1 MDETQAERRQNWVC
15 AAHGRMEEKIDIGF
29 RDIGVKL
36 DDIVERQLEY
46 IERLTRIE
54 DKQEQIERIVTNGLS
69 NNVANI
75 AKRLDIFCEEVKKRL
90 DELEEFK
97 WFRLPITR
105 LRDSIFW
112 YLFKLAAAGGV
123 LYLIIHYGKEMV
135 QGTFK

>member
-1 MDETQAERRQNWVC
+1 MDERRQNWTC
-15 AAHGRMEEKIDIGF
+15 GAHHELVESL
-29 RDIGVKL
+29 RDINQKL
-36 DDIVERQLEY
+36 DGMIVRQIEYAETSERIEERQEN
-46 IERLTRIE
+46 
-54 DKQEQIERIVTNGLS
+54 IERIVTNGLS
-69 NNVANI
+69 HNVADM
-75 AKRLDIFCEEVKKRL
+75 ARKLEGFCGEVKKRL

-123 LYLIIHYGKEMV
+123 LYLIIHYGKEIL